1 MRTVSS
7 YREMLQNYRGCAA
20 RPDVF
25 DVFWA
30 QTCSLNEPE
39 VTEVQK
45 APVSSA
51 SLVCEEF
58 TCRASDDVFLKVH
71 TLRPAGATPRPTVV
85 LYTDLGRKARGWLHL
100 ARFASLGFVVVAPE
114 TRELPAKARAL
125 FEKAW
130 KGEVS
135 APELAAYGFGTSATR
150 VAGAEGAPAAMDMA
164 GAEGAPAA
172 TDTAI
177 TELARA
183 TPLFQLISDA
193 YAVACAAQSLPYVA
207 ADCLMT
213 WGEGLGGTLALDIA
227 ALLGPECAGMMAQNP
242 FFADSVDIA
251 AEKLFGAEAALKN
264 AQVISAFSLLDTTSF
279 AEKVTCPTLMAC
291 SLEDQAS
298 PPEGTFAAYNRIPAT
313 CKRIA
318 VYPKHAHERINDFEN
333 LQIDFLLTRSGGRL

>member
-1 MRTVSS
+1 MS
-7 YREMLQNYRGCAA
+7 AA
-20 RPDVF
+20 
-25 DVFWA
+25 
-30 QTCSLNEPE
+30 
-39 VTEVQK
+39 
-45 APVSSA
+45 
-51 SLVCEEF
+51 
-58 TCRASDDVFLKVH
+58 
-71 TLRPAGATPRPTVV
+71 
-85 LYTDLGRKARGWLHL
+85 
-100 ARFASLGFVVVAPE
+100 
-114 TRELPAKARAL
+114 
-125 FEKAW
+125 
-130 KGEVS
+130 
-135 APELAAYGFGTSATR
+135 
-150 VAGAEGAPAAMDMA
+150 
-164 GAEGAPAA
+164 AA
-172 TDTAI
+172 TDAAI

-183 TPLFQLISDA
+183 IPLFQLISDA
-193 YAVACAAQSLPYVA
+193 YAVARAAQSLPYVA